1 MCSKFRNS
9 LPNGWILRTTEAG
22 IHLGGQPFPVHTV
35 IVSWPHQALLKARW
49 IRILVGNQ
57 CLKLYVGYNGC
68 DFPFPWSFRTVLIF
82 EDSLLTPSPGRHRH
96 RYSAMHIAQRMNV
109 FLTRKQSTYWLGV
122 MMVLWLLSF
131 RAVSES
137 ARTYQRLDGSHR
149 ISALG

>member
-35 IVSWPHQALLKARW
+35 IVSCPHQALLMNTNSRRKSMFETLRRLQRVW
-49 IRILVGNQ
+49 FSV
-57 CLKLYVGYNGC
+57 
-68 DFPFPWSFRTVLIF
+68 PWSFRTVLIF
-82 EDSLLTPSPGRHRH
+82 EDCLLTPSPGRHRH